1 MGRPN
6 THRNAKD
13 THSNV
18 KDKQVSTVN
27 GISEWGEC
35 VSCCISRTPPLPPSP
50 HATDVQNMV
59 KLTIC
64 KFVLKHK
71 LKSTKKKQLLNEKL
85 MTIWLSMKY
94 LKLTYVT
101 SIQCILKHEY
111 TSVTDLIILN
121 VQCIFHSIVR

>member
-1 MGRPN
+1 MESLNGV
-6 THRNAKD
+6 NAYLVVF
-13 THSNV
+13 H
-18 KDKQVSTVN
+18 
-27 GISEWGEC
+27 EP
-35 VSCCISRTPPLPPSP
+35 PPLPPSP
-50 HATDVQNMV
+50 DATDVQNMV

-71 LKSTKKKQLLNEKL
+71 LKSTKKTKLLNEKL